1 MVAYS
6 QNGHVQVT
14 SPFSFSYISDNI
26 SKLNKMQT
34 QLQWSTNSKS
44 YAREDSETLPI
55 LLTASDFEGHFS
67 RLQLL

>member
-1 MVAYS
+1 
-6 QNGHVQVT
+6 
-14 SPFSFSYISDNI
+14 
-26 SKLNKMQT
+26 MQT

-55 LLTASDFEGHFS
+55 LLTASDFEGHFC